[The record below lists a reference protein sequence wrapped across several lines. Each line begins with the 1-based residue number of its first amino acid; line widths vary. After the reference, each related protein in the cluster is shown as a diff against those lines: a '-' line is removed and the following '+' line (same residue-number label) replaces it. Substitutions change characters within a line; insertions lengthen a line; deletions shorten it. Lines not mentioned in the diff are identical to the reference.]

1 MHYDHIPAT
10 ETYAETAGD
19 VDGYMNAFEAFK
31 AENDARLLALETRKA
46 ADPLVEDKLA
56 RIEQTLNRFDQEFL
70 RLRRPMLAP
79 YDSGGEAKSA
89 FERYVRRGDP
99 SQLLSLEGK
108 GLSVGSEPDG
118 GFLVP
123 EESET
128 LLFGELKEIS
138 PIRRIAGH
146 LTVSSSVYRRP
157 FVTAGAATGWVGE
170 TDDRPATDAPKIAE
184 LSYPTMEIYACP
196 AATGKL
202 LDDAAVDVDAWLNRE
217 IVDAFANAEGR
228 AFVSGTGVNQPKG
241 FLAYDQ
247 VADAAW
253 AWGKVGFVATGV
265 AGGLPAEYPA
275 GVLYDLVFAL
285 KAAYRRNG
293 RFVMNRM
300 TQSVVRRIR
309 DDNGNYLWQP
319 DLAGSL
325 RPTLL
330 GFPVEECDDMPDIAP
345 GSASIAFGDFQRGYL
360 VVDRRGVQ
368 VLRDP
373 YSAKPYVLFYVTK
386 RVGGGISD
394 FNAIKLLKFAA

>member
-1 MHYDHIPAT
+1 MQYDHIAAPESFPDA
-10 ETYAETAGD
+10 AGAFD
-19 VDGYMNAFEAFK
+19 TYMNAFEAFK
-31 AENDARLLALETRKA
+31 AENDARLLALESRKSV
-46 ADPLVEDKLA
+46 DPLVEDKLA
-56 RIEQTLNRFDQEFL
+56 RIEQTLQKVDQEFL
-70 RLRRPMLAP
+70 RLNRPILARV
-79 YDSGGEAKSA
+79 DGASEAKSA

-99 SQLLSLEGK
+99 SHLLSLEGK
-108 GLSVGSEPDG
+108 GMSVGSEPDG

-123 EESET
+123 ESSET
-128 LLFGELKEIS
+128 ALFGELKELS

-146 LTVSSSVYRRP
+146 LTVSSSVYKRP

-170 TDDRPATDAPKIAE
+170 TDDRPVTGTPKIAE

-217 IVDAFANAEGR
+217 IVDAFATAESR

-247 VADAAW
+247 AANDAW
-253 AWGKVGFVATGV
+253 AWGKVGYVATGV
-265 AGGLPAEYPA
+265 SGGLPADYA
-275 GVLYDLVFAL
+275 ADVLYDLVFAL
-285 KAAYRRNG
+285 KAAYRRNA

-300 TQSVVRRIR
+300 TQSAIRRIK

-345 GSASIAFGDFQRGYL
+345 GAASLAFGDFERGYL